1 MLVQWVQCIFVE
13 MLRIKSQ
20 THLFINTDQETSP
33 VPMSSVR
40 EMAVAELTDVC
51 AVVEVATENEEPAFS
66 STEVCLPLQDSHVSC
81 YSGRVLY
88 LHSALLSLC
97 CIHHM
102 NDKLHITVTISVLCY
117 CWHQTQLDIIFMNF
131 ILYFASTESDTE
143 STYSEEDLVQVWM

>member
-1 MLVQWVQCIFVE
+1 
-13 MLRIKSQ
+13 MLRIKSLNQ
-20 THLFINTDQETSP
+20 TRFFINTEQESSP

-40 EMAVAELTDVC
+40 EMAIAELPDVC

-66 STEVCLPLQDSHVSC
+66 STEVCLPLQDSHVSS
-81 YSGRVLY
+81 YSGRVLF

-102 NDKLHITVTISVLCY
+102 NDKLHITVTITVLCY
-117 CWHQTQLDIIFMNF
+117 CWPQTQLDIIMNF